1 MAIQLRRGNQEDLV
15 ESNLLPAEPA
25 YCLDTGRLVIGDGEG
40 GADIIPTGAEVEQL
54 INNNVNPKL
63 ANKLDKTGG
72 TIAGGLTVLGSVG
85 ILGSLSIGNIANFKA
100 HLGIG
105 KQIWP
110 VSGGEGLWSSGNIT
124 VPEINNYVMYFVTI
138 NGTAT
143 VIPAFRYQ
151 SGSVVYFRGIGGYP
165 SSSTR
170 VITYQFAATVAG
182 TTLTLVKCNTASH
195 ASNEGHG
202 AMSDRYVT
210 AIYGL
215 I

>member
-1 MAIQLRRGNQEDLV
+1 MAVIEITAEMTSAEQRAAQNTNNA
-15 ESNLLPAEPA
+15 NL
-25 YCLDTGRLVIGDGEG
+25 DNT
-40 GADIIPTGAEVEQL
+40 
-54 INNNVNPKL
+54 
-63 ANKLDKTGG
+63 KLDKSGG
-72 TIAGGLTVLGSVG
+72 TVTGDLEVTGAFDVGSFTVTGDLEVTGAFDVGSFSDVA
-85 ILGSLSIGNIANFKA
+85 NIKTQ
-100 HLGIG
+100 LGIG

-110 VSGGEGLWSSGNIT
+110 TGGGKGNWSSGNIT

-138 NGTAT
+138 DGAAT

-165 SSSTR
+165 SSSTQ

-182 TTLTLVKCNTASH
+182 TTLTLVNCNNASH
-195 ASNEGHG
+195 PSGEAHG
-202 AMSDRYVT
+202 TMGDRYVT